1 MLMYLAYIALCVR
14 VRLELKQI
22 ILKAGID
29 GRPKASIL
37 GDEISKGFQVMTENE
52 HSDFEEHLMV
62 GDEEEIE
69 NEAISDDDVEFS
81 EAEPLEPDSSQIH
94 GKVSIDHEIDPERID
109 LNALWV
115 VRRLRAK
122 GHEAYLTGG
131 CVRDLLLNR
140 KPKDFDV
147 ATSARPEEVRSI
159 FRNCRLIGRRFL
171 LAHVIFPGGKIIETA
186 TFRAKPSEE
195 ITDEES
201 SEDLLVMQDN
211 VYGTMKED
219 AFRRDLTINGLFYD
233 PVSGKVIDYVG
244 GKEDLDAGLIRTIG
258 DPEIRLQEDPVRIL
272 RAIRFANRL
281 GFTIEEET
289 MRSMKAF
296 SKDMLRCAPARL
308 QEEIV
313 RLMTSGQAKDSM
325 KLAMEVGVLDV
336 LMPELMEGMGLM
348 ASSDEGLVSNPKNDN
363 EAVVAYWYNL
373 LDAVDQIFSRDCNIM
388 SSVAFT
394 ALLLP
399 AYARMEKSNVNER
412 NWIDRL
418 CVNWAER
425 IRLTRRDQDLIRI
438 LLSAIPLFSLDKVH
452 HKSAQYLVRK
462 PWFREGLL
470 TYIIHLCAQRE
481 SLDAVKIWKLLAHD
495 ADKPYRQDKF
505 SVRPQQ
511 TRFRKRRMPMRYQGR
526 HFRRG
531 PAQEQR

>member
-1 MLMYLAYIALCVR
+1 
-14 VRLELKQI
+14 
-22 ILKAGID
+22 
-29 GRPKASIL
+29 
-37 GDEISKGFQVMTENE
+37 MTENE
-52 HSDFEEHLMV
+52 NNELDEHLLP
-62 GDEEEIE
+62 GDDDEIE
-69 NEAISDDDVEFS
+69 QQDDMELAHELNFGDFSSKEASLTTLDKAPV
-81 EAEPLEPDSSQIH
+81 
-94 GKVSIDHEIDPERID
+94 DHEIDPERID

-195 ITDEES
+195 ISDEES
-201 SEDLLVMQDN
+201 TTNSEDLLVMQDN

-244 GKEDLDAGLIRTIG
+244 GKDDLKAGLIRTIG

-281 GFTIEEET
+281 GFTIEENT
-289 MRSMKAF
+289 LRSMKEF
-296 SKDMLRCAPARL
+296 SKDMPRCAPARL
-308 QEEIV
+308 QEEVV
-313 RLMTSGQAKDSM
+313 RLLTSGTAQESM
-325 KLAMEVGVLDV
+325 KLAMDVGVLDV
-336 LMPELMEGMGLM
+336 LMPELMQGMGVRPSQSVDGETPESP
-348 ASSDEGLVSNPKNDN
+348 AAD
-363 EAVVAYWYNL
+363 AVEQEKVLSYWYNL
-373 LDAVDQIFSRDCNIM
+373 LDAIDQIYTRDCNIV

-399 AYARMEKSNVNER
+399 AYARLEKSDVNER

-418 CVNWAER
+418 CVNWADR

-470 TYIIHLCAQRE
+470 TYIIHLCAERE
-481 SLDAVKIWKLLAHD
+481 SLEGVKIWKLLAHE
-495 ADKPYRQDKF
+495 ADKPYRQDKH
-505 SVRPQQ
+505 SMRPQQ
-511 TRFRKRRMPMRYQGR
+511 TRFRKRRTPIRHQGR

-531 PAQEQR
+531 QSDQQRS